1 LPNFIKWK
9 HARKREIKRNKGQKP
24 KSRQVNN
31 PKGIN
36 HREIK
41 ELQTT
46 SRFRIETMYVYYI
59 AMEIYVL
66 VCTNIFSPFYFLC
79 VTIMSHHSPTMDF
92 TRS

>member
-1 LPNFIKWK
+1 MQEKGK
-9 HARKREIKRNKGQKP
+9 EKKNKGQKP
-24 KSRQVNN
+24 KSKQVNN
-31 PKGIN
+31 PKEIN
-36 HREIK
+36 HKEIK

-46 SRFRIETMYVYYI
+46 SRFRIETTYVYYI

-79 VTIMSHHSPTMDF
+79 ITIMPHHSPTMDF